1 MYRLFLKREK
11 VRLRTISIFKILKP
25 NGRFEVLTNDLNIWL
40 VQVDVIFTRNKLCC
54 GAMYCLNT
62 KPAVSLFGFFF
73 FDKKLSCTLISI
85 IIVQSAELQYSR
97 NLLNQVRKPYVYSN
111 IGFSFLNLD
120 SFYIGNYV
128 FFIWIIVFLNLI

>member
-54 GAMYCLNT
+54 GAMCCLNT

-73 FDKKLSCTLISI
+73 DKKLSYTLISI

-97 NLLNQVRKPYVYSN
+97 NLLNQVRKPFVY
-111 IGFSFLNLD
+111 IGFLFLNLD
-120 SFYIGNYV
+120 SFHIGNYV